1 MVRPVPLRT
10 AGPNAPAQSAFER
23 SVRPV
28 IWFVA
33 ACLGALGL
41 LERLWLLWHRSIN
54 SDEAVVGLMARDIL
68 HGHFTAFYWGQDYGG
83 VEPYVTAAMFGVF
96 GQNDVTLNLAPAVLS
111 AVASL
116 LVWRIARY
124 ALADSVAALVGLATW
139 VWPVAVVVYSTQESG
154 FRYATLTLGLAA
166 ILFAVQIRCTGST
179 PLRWLF
185 LGLSIG
191 ACIWSSPESVYF
203 VAPCALLAVPA
214 LKGRAT
220 ASGDSLPM
228 LIGAFASGVVIGALP
243 LIWVAA
249 SRGPGVIVH
258 PTGATYPGSTPGS
271 RFSAFF
277 RHSGP
282 IATGIQRPITGT
294 WLGGAALGRVVIVA
308 VLAAA
313 VTGFVLALRRRPGSA
328 RVMIPLASFVVLY
341 PLYYAA
347 FDPTVFWNDGRYVVY
362 LPYVAAVCGGFVSW
376 LIGSPT
382 LRASAAAAVVAIAGV
397 VSLYELPQVMPDFTV
412 AGLVHPFSSS
422 RESLSALAGALEI
435 RHVTIGYAGYWVAYD
450 LDFEARGS
458 LEFTP
463 SPPGVV
469 RNETY
474 LQAADT
480 ASHPAWIVCGTDSSA
495 QCRKVLGHAS
505 VDPVG
510 VTEQGLEAWLGSHHV
525 GFTLVA
531 SEGFLAVV
539 PSIRVTPAMLGT

>member
-166 ILFAVQIRCTGST
+166 VLFAVQIRCTGST

-203 VAPCALLAVPA
+203 VVPCALLAVPA

-294 WLGGAALGRVVIVA
+294 WLGGAALGRVVIVV
-308 VLAAA
+308 VLAADRDRFRA
-313 VTGFVLALRRRPGSA
+313 RAQAPARIGARDDPAREFRGPLPALLRGVRSDGLLERRALRRLPALCRCHLWRIRLVA
-328 RVMIPLASFVVLY
+328 HRVAGAQSIRCRRGGG
-341 PLYYAA
+341 
-347 FDPTVFWNDGRYVVY
+347 DRRGRQ
-362 LPYVAAVCGGFVSW
+362 P
-376 LIGSPT
+376 
-382 LRASAAAAVVAIAGV
+382 LRASAGDAGFHCGWARPSV
-397 VSLYELPQVMPDFTV
+397 LEL
-412 AGLVHPFSSS
+412 S
-422 RESLSALAGALEI
+422 
-435 RHVTIGYAGYWVAYD
+435 
-450 LDFEARGS
+450 
-458 LEFTP
+458 
-463 SPPGVV
+463 
-469 RNETY
+469 
-474 LQAADT
+474 
-480 ASHPAWIVCGTDSSA
+480 
-495 QCRKVLGHAS
+495 
-505 VDPVG
+505 
-510 VTEQGLEAWLGSHHV
+510 
-525 GFTLVA
+525 
-531 SEGFLAVV
+531 
-539 PSIRVTPAMLGT
+539 

>member
-1 MVRPVPLRT
+1 MVRRVPQRT
-10 AGPNAPAQSAFER
+10 AGPNAPSAVAR
-23 SVRPV
+23 WVRPV
-28 IWFVA
+28 VWSVA

-68 HGHFTAFYWGQDYGG
+68 HGHFSAFYWGQDYGG
-83 VEPYVTAAMFGVF
+83 VEPYVTAALFGVF
-96 GQNDVTLNLAPAVLS
+96 GQNDVTLNLAPTVLS

-124 ALADSVAALVGLATW
+124 ALAEPVAALAGLATW
-139 VWPVAVVVYSTQESG
+139 VWPVAVVVYGTQESG

-166 ILFAVQIRCTGST
+166 VLLSVQIRCVEST
-179 PLRWLF
+179 PLRWLAV
-185 LGLSIG
+185 GVSIG

-203 VAPCALLAVPA
+203 VVPCALLAVPA
-214 LKGRAT
+214 LKDRESG
-220 ASGDSLPM
+220 ASFPVA
-228 LIGAFASGVVIGALP
+228 IGAFSVGLVVGALP

-249 SRGPGVIVH
+249 TKGPGVIVN

-271 RFSAFF
+271 RLSAFVE
-277 RHSGP
+277 HSGP
-282 IATGIQRPITGT
+282 IATGIQRPIAGT
-294 WLGGAALGRVVIVA
+294 WLGGAALGRVVVLVLLA
-308 VLAAA
+308 VT
-313 VTGFVLALRRRPGSA
+313 VTGFVLALSRRPGSP

-341 PLYYAA
+341 PLFYAA

-362 LPYVAAVCGGFVSW
+362 LPYVAAICGGFVSW
-376 LIGSPT
+376 LIRSQAF
-382 LRASAAAAVVAIAGV
+382 RAAAAGAVVAVAAGIT
-397 VSLYELPQVMPDFTV
+397 LYELPQVMPAFTV
-412 AGLVHPFSSS
+412 GGLVHPFSSS
-422 RESLSALAGALEI
+422 RESLSAMASELER

-450 LDFEARGS
+450 LDFEAGGS

-469 RNETY
+469 RNEAY
-474 LQAADT
+474 LRAADA
-480 ASHPAWIVCGTDSSA
+480 ASRPAWIVCAPDSSA

-510 VTEQGLEAWLGSHHV
+510 VTEQSLEGWLRSHHV
-525 GFTLVA
+525 GFAVVK

-539 PSIRVTPAMLGT
+539 PSSRVTPAMLGT